1 MVDPVFR
8 VRNIGDLIIGISLKH
23 AVEAT
28 GSLIYKGDDNG
39 KKKEGDSGIRPDPPR
54 SAGDHFPVL
63 VIEAGNSE
71 SLRLGLWY
79 YRFYTPP
86 C

>member
-1 MVDPVFR
+1 M
-8 VRNIGDLIIGISLKH
+8 GDLIVGMGLKY

-28 GSLIYKGDDNG
+28 GLSIYKGDDDG
-39 KKKEGDSGIRPDPPR
+39 KKKEGDSGIRPDLPR
-54 SAGDHFPVL
+54 LAGDHFPVL

-79 YRFYTPP
+79 YRFYIPP
-86 C
+86 S